1 MLCRESIPVLCENNT
16 EHNRIMRERAVFI
29 VLNLAVHI
37 ESTRLEIIDS
47 YNAYSTKCKRFW
59 ERKM

>member
-1 MLCRESIPVLCENNT
+1 
-16 EHNRIMRERAVFI
+16 MRERAVFI

-47 YNAYSTKCKRFW
+47 YNAYSTKRKRFW